1 MGPKLTEI
9 GKKLN
14 RAQLLESILEP
25 SKRIDPQS
33 LTYLVETVEG
43 RLLTDL
49 LVERDDSG
57 VVLKDLQNRLIRIP
71 SEKKRTVCFTTL
83 FLDAGSVVPR
93 HDHTISSRFSGI
105 PELIVVTEIRGRD
118 VPIRDAK

>member
-71 SEKKRTVCFTTL
+71 SEKNEQFVSQRYSLMPDLLYRDMTTQ
-83 FLDAGSVVPR
+83 
-93 HDHTISSRFSGI
+93 
-105 PELIVVTEIRGRD
+105 
-118 VPIRDAK
+118 